1 MGKAAKNERL
11 KITAA
16 YLNNI
21 ATAFFVTGIVI
32 PYLSL
37 AGRPPTQGFTRG
49 EIAFFITAL
58 FVSGMTHLAARSCLA
73 YVKD

>member
-1 MGKAAKNERL
+1 MGKAATNERL

-21 ATAFFVTGIVI
+21 ATSFFAAGIII
-32 PYLSL
+32 PYLNL
-37 AGRPPTQGFTRG
+37 AGRPPNQGFTRG
-49 EIAFFITAL
+49 EIAFLITAL
-58 FVSGMTHLAARSCLA
+58 LVSVMTHLAARSCLA